1 MQVRINPIGD
11 DSCAHDGLAI
21 VQAHSTNSASGTAH
35 DAHIAEVKPYCLA
48 RAADQHQMVLFLDG
62 ECPDQCIAFDD
73 ILDVA
78 PPRGH
83 GALWNPICLD
93 PVHLTAGG
101 EHHQTVMTVALAH
114 DSSTVVIG
122 NFHGLL
128 SAGSTVLPPKGV
140 HRHSLDVATPS
151 HRNQDVL
158 AGDHVFSCDL
168 ADANANLCQAV
179 MSISL
184 GNGAE
189 FVADART
196 DAFRT
201 VDDRCQFRYLGAYI
215 RMLRTNGIELH
226 ACQLLQPQV
235 EHCLCLSVVDRQKF
249 NELLPRL

>member
-1 MQVRINPIGD
+1 MLRERK
-11 DSCAHDGLAI
+11 
-21 VQAHSTNSASGTAH
+21 HST
-35 DAHIAEVKPYCLA
+35 DFFV
-48 RAADQHQMVLFLDG
+48 Q
-62 ECPDQCIAFDD
+62 AFDD

-114 DSSTVVIG
+114 ESNTVVIG

-168 ADANANLCQAV
+168 AVANANLCQAV

-184 GNGAE
+184 SIPLPW
-189 FVADART
+189 R
-196 DAFRT
+196 
-201 VDDRCQFRYLGAYI
+201 
-215 RMLRTNGIELH
+215 LH
-226 ACQLLQPQV
+226 PNAPN
-235 EHCLCLSVVDRQKF
+235 EWNRAPCLSASAAASRA
-249 NELLPRL
+249 LPVPERRRSTEVQ